1 MKQKMLIILS
11 LIFLIALLIGLNAAS
26 YRKKEKKSD
35 VEYYPNRSTFNSGS
49 TGTKAFYE
57 LLSETGKK
65 VTRWQE
71 APSSLLT
78 SKNSPKTFVI
88 IGLTRLEINDK
99 EAEQILRWVSKGGK
113 LVIIDRT
120 PPELFLSSTAN
131 WSFKNIT
138 SNKLI
143 DETDPANSV
152 EMTAET
158 PAIKPSQPSVFTR
171 NIIAVQPSK
180 FASSIQME
188 YLGADQIIT
197 APANVNPPPV
207 YKFQEQPTPAPIP
220 IYGSDEPLPRAA
232 PGKIEEDTN
241 EVETSALNAPFVH
254 ISDKEKNILV
264 DFPYGSGQIVYLT
277 DPYIVSNSGIKLVD
291 NAQLAI
297 NIVASNEGLI
307 AFDEFHQGYGANSE
321 SIFTYLEGTPVV
333 AIFAQIALLVGVLF
347 WSQSRRF
354 ARPLP
359 AIEPNRLSKLEYVS
373 AMAELQQRTKAYD
386 LALENIYS
394 EFRRSATRLF
404 GMDNFTST
412 RKDIAKAISERINVN
427 EMEIYNR
434 MKECEEIIHGEPT
447 NKKKVLELANYLRE
461 LEEKLGLKRTRKQAF
476 RK

>member
-1 MKQKMLIILS
+1 MKQKMLVILS

-26 YRKKEKKSD
+26 YKKKEKMPD

-49 TGTKAFYE
+49 TGTKAFYD

-71 APSSLLT
+71 SPSSLLT
-78 SKNSPKTFVI
+78 SKNAPKTFVI
-88 IGLTRLEINDK
+88 IGLTRLVIEDK
-99 EAEQILRWVSKGGK
+99 EAEQILRWVSEGGK

-120 PPELFLSSTAN
+120 PQEIFLSSTAN
-131 WSFKNIT
+131 WSFKNIP
-138 SNKLI
+138 SKKFI
-143 DETDPANSV
+143 DETDPSNSI

-171 NIIAVQPSK
+171 NITAVQPSR
-180 FASSIQME
+180 FASSVQME
-188 YLGADQIIT
+188 YLGAT
-197 APANVNPPPV
+197 STGAAPANVNPPPV
-207 YKFQEQPTPAPIP
+207 YRFQEQPKPAPIP
-220 IYGSDEPLPRAA
+220 DYDSHEPLPKAA
-232 PGKIEEDTN
+232 PGKIEEDTYP
-241 EVETSALNAPFVH
+241 VETDALNAPFVH

-264 DFPYGSGQIVYLT
+264 DFPYGAGQIVYLT

-297 NIVASNEGLI
+297 NIVAANDGLI

-321 SIFTYLEGTPVV
+321 SIFTYLEGTPIV
-333 AIFAQIALLVGVLF
+333 AIFAQIALLIGVLF

-359 AIEPNRLSKLEYVS
+359 AVEPNRLSKLEYVS

-404 GMDNFTST
+404 GMDNFSST
-412 RKDIAKAISERINVN
+412 RKDIAKSISERINVN
-427 EMEIYNR
+427 EMEIYNQ
-434 MKECEEIIHGEPT
+434 MKKCEEIIHGEPT
-447 NKKKVLELANYLRE
+447 NKKQVLELANYLRE